1 MSDTVR
7 ADRRLR
13 GVTVAAVVVLI
24 VAGIVLLKIL
34 LPQYLDY
41 LRTLAQTDPDR
52 LHAEYERA
60 FFWMFG
66 LMGVLGGLIGLHTL
80 RLGLRTRRAG
90 AFPPPG
96 VKVIV
101 DTRMLH
107 GRRAHQLALALIV
120 GGALFALAA
129 VGLAVGLHAATRDM
143 LGPALPAPM
152 PAPSGDRG

>member
-1 MSDTVR
+1 MSDIVR

-13 GVTVAAVVVLI
+13 GITLAIVVVLVI
-24 VAGIVLLKIL
+24 AGVALMQVL

-52 LHAEYERA
+52 LRAEYERA

-66 LMGVLGGLIGLHTL
+66 LMGVLGALIGLHTL
-80 RLGLRTRRAG
+80 RLGIRTRRAG

-101 DTRMLH
+101 DTRLLA
-107 GRRAHQLALALIV
+107 GRRAQQAALALII
-120 GGALFALAA
+120 GGALFTLVA
-129 VGLAVGLHAATRDM
+129 VGLAVGLHAVTRDM

-152 PAPSGDRG
+152 PAPSGARG

>member
-1 MSDTVR
+1 MTDTVR

-13 GVTVAAVVVLI
+13 GITLAVVVVLVI
-24 VAGIVLLKIL
+24 AGAVLLQVL

-41 LRTLAQTDPDR
+41 LRTLSRTDPDR
-52 LHAEYERA
+52 LHAEYERT

-66 LMGVLGGLIGLHTL
+66 LMGALGAMIGVHTL
-80 RLGLRTRRAG
+80 RLGMRTRRAG
-90 AFPPPG
+90 QFPPPD

-101 DTRMLH
+101 DTRVLR
-107 GRRAHQLALALIV
+107 GLRAQQLALALIV

-143 LGPALPAPM
+143 LGPSLAAPM
-152 PAPSGDRG
+152 PAPAGDRG

>member
-1 MSDTVR
+1 MTETVR

-13 GVTVAAVVVLI
+13 GVTLAVVVVLLLAAVVLLQ
-24 VAGIVLLKIL
+24 VLL
-34 LPQYLDY
+34 PRYLDY
-41 LRTLAQTDPDR
+41 LRTLAQTDPER

-66 LMGVLGGLIGLHTL
+66 LMGILGALIGLHTL

-90 AFPPPG
+90 EFPPPG

-101 DTRMLH
+101 DTRVLQ
-107 GRRAHQLALALIV
+107 GVRAQQLALALIV

-152 PAPSGDRG
+152 PAPPGDRG